1 MSLTLGMRG
10 LLLVLTNQSTII
22 FIFFPRHVKPGVE
35 NSHAPG
41 KGTKVVV
48 ALPLNQESILI
59 TLQLNQA
66 ASRGVGDGFGAAD
79 DIHLGEDCLHMR
91 FHSALTNKK
100 GGADLFVAFS

>member
-10 LLLVLTNQSTII
+10 LLFTLTNQSTII
-22 FIFFPRHVKPGVE
+22 LIFFRRRAQPGGE

-59 TLQLNQA
+59 TYN
-66 ASRGVGDGFGAAD
+66 
-79 DIHLGEDCLHMR
+79 
-91 FHSALTNKK
+91 
-100 GGADLFVAFS
+100 